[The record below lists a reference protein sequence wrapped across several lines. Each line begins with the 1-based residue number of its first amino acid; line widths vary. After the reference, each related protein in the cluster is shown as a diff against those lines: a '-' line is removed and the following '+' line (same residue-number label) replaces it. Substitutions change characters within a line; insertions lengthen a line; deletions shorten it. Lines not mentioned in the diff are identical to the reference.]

1 MVPKTGP
8 LSNAVICNPA
18 NGFNTQQY
26 HFLNTSFD
34 GLVPDPTSGTGN
46 FTCAQ
51 IDGSTIL
58 SFSRG
63 INNGNAA
70 DAQILTYS
78 PTNVMWAIGKGN
90 VYNATHPNMDSVAVN
105 LLSVPVYA
113 NSATLTSGL
122 TLNWNVSGSRFD
134 FQAVLMQLAW
144 YVCVD

>member
-51 IDGSTIL
+51 INGVTVMT
-58 SFSRG
+58 FSRG
-63 INNGNAA
+63 INNGNPA
-70 DAQILTYS
+70 DAQISTVL
-78 PTNVMWAIGKGN
+78 PTSVMWAIGNGN
-90 VYNATHPNMDSVAVN
+90 VYNATHPSMDSVAVN
-105 LLSVPVYA
+105 LAGPVYA
-113 NSATLTSGL
+113 NSVTLTSGL
-122 TLNWNVSGSRFD
+122 TLNWNVVGSRLD
-134 FQAVLMQLAW
+134 FQAVLTSIAW
-144 YVCVD
+144 